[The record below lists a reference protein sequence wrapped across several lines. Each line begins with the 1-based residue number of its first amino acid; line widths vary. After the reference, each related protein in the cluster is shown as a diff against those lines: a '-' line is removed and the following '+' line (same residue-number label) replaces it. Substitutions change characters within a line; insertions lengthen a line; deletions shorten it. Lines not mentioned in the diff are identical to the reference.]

1 MKLKTKIHLFS
12 TLLMLVI
19 LTLTNTGIYFVY
31 GKLAFDTEYNQL
43 KMESQDLITSLS
55 KMTGKTNPA
64 TVLHAYRPPN
74 GAARIIDLTTDKVKV
89 ESRSEEGMKRYN
101 PEIASGKRYSI
112 GEFEKTPVLILR
124 EPVIWTDGKVV
135 ELQMIQLLTDVKNN
149 LYLLKLILLGVTL
162 IAMIPITISS
172 IALGRIVI
180 NPIGN
185 LIKTMSQSRQTG
197 TYEKIEVPAE
207 GKDEMAQMGNE
218 FNNMMGQLESNFKKQ
233 EQFVSNASHELKTPL
248 TVIESYARLLS
259 RRGFDDLSVAEESVG
274 AILGESI
281 RMKHMIEQML
291 HLARNQEHVAFNF
304 EKTDINSL
312 VEKTLQPMRQAH
324 ARDFILEGNSSVV
337 TVTDAEK
344 LRQLLFILLDNARK
358 YSEREIKTTISENET
373 KISIAVTDYG
383 NGIPEEALPR
393 IFDRFYRV
401 HEDRNRKTG
410 GTGLGLSIA
419 KELANGLGAE
429 LKLESSVGVGTTFW
443 IIMPKKQF
451 LTDF

>member
-43 KMESQDLITSLS
+43 KTQSQDLIASLS
-55 KMTGKTNPA
+55 QMTEKTNPA
-64 TVLHAYRPPN
+64 TVLHAYSPPN
-74 GAARIIDLTTDKVKV
+74 GAVRILDPTGKVKV
-89 ESRSEEGMKRYN
+89 ESQSVEGIEGYR
-101 PEIASGKRYSI
+101 PEIKSDERYSI
-112 GEFEKTPVLILR
+112 GKFDNTPTLTMR

-135 ELQMIQLLTDVKNN
+135 ELQMIQLLSDVKHN
-149 LYLLKLILLGVTL
+149 LSLLKLILLGVTL

-172 IALGRIVI
+172 VALGRIVI
-180 NPIGN
+180 QPIDN

-197 TYEKIEVPAE
+197 KYEKIDVSAE
-207 GKDEMAQMGNE
+207 GKDEMAQMGHE
-218 FNNMMGQLESNFKKQ
+218 FNDMMGQLESNFKKQ

-259 RRGFDDLSVAEESVG
+259 RRGFNDRSVAEEAVA

-281 RMKHMIEQML
+281 RMKDMIAQML
-291 HLARNQEHVAFNF
+291 ELARNQEHVAFNF
-304 EKTDINSL
+304 VETDITAL

-324 ARDFILEGNSSVV
+324 ARDFSLEANDSVV
-337 TVTDAEK
+337 AMTDAEK

-358 YSEREIKTTISENET
+358 YSEQEIKTTISENKST
-373 KISIAVTDYG
+373 IVIAVTDYG
-383 NGIPEEALPR
+383 NGIPAEALPH

-410 GTGLGLSIA
+410 GTGLGLAIA
-419 KELANGLGAE
+419 KELSTGLGAE
-429 LKLESSVGVGTTFW
+429 LKIESSVGMGTTFR
-443 IIMPKKQF
+443 IIIPKSQI